1 MNLCDIL
8 NIKNVGYPCIINGIS
23 KSEAMKLILNTEL
36 TEKIGIL

>member
-8 NIKNVGYPCIINGIS
+8 NIKNVDYPCIINGIS
-23 KSEAMKLILNTEL
+23 KREAMKLIQNTEL